1 MGAQHD
7 SLSRRVETMAKKKA
21 TRGGAKKKTT
31 KASARKPRVRD
42 LSTRKG
48 DLAGGGQLGGQFGQF
63 GSIVKKTV

>member
-1 MGAQHD
+1 
-7 SLSRRVETMAKKKA
+7 MARKKA
-21 TRGGAKKKTT
+21 TRGGAKKKKP
-31 KASARKPRVRD
+31 KASARKARVRD

>member
-1 MGAQHD
+1 
-7 SLSRRVETMAKKKA
+7 MAKKKA
-21 TRGGAKKKTT
+21 AKGGTKKKKT
-31 KASARKPRVRD
+31 KATARKARVRD